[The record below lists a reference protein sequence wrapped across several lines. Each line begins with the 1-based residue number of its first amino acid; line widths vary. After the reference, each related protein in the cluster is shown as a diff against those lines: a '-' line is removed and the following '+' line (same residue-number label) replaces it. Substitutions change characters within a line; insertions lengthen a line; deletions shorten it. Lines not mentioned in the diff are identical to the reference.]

1 MKVGEE
7 HTKTIRSVSFDT
19 SFLLRDDPDADK
31 VVKHLKRGGI
41 PCYVTSTVISELNQL
56 KVWGRID
63 ERAYKRAMSRWRRVG
78 GKVIDFKNRLL
89 STEFREECVESMET
103 HMDVAPK
110 EVLNDCS
117 IMVIGLKHGVD
128 LFLCGDFNFTAHA
141 TEDVLREVS
150 NNACLGY
157 HQMCGDEMYSVN
169 THTFLKAYGN
179 GTLDLDI
186 MHAEHRR
193 KKISKGNKSGK

>member
-1 MKVGEE
+1 LGEE

-19 SFLLRDDPDADK
+19 SFLLRDDPEADK
-31 VVKHLKRGGI
+31 VVKELKRGGI

-63 ERAYKRAMSRWRRVG
+63 EHKYKRAMSRWRRVG
-78 GKVIDFKNRLL
+78 GKVIDFRNRLL
-89 STEFREECVESMET
+89 STKFQEECVESMET
-103 HMDVAPK
+103 QMGVLPK

-128 LFLCGDFNFTAHA
+128 LFLSEDFHFTAHA

-150 NNACLGY
+150 NNACLEY

-169 THTFLKAYGN
+169 TQTFLKAYSN

-186 MHAEHRR
+186 MHAEHR
-193 KKISKGNKSGK
+193 KKKVKGK

>member
-1 MKVGEE
+1 MIKVGEE

-19 SFLLRDDPDADK
+19 SFLLRDGPEADK
-31 VVKHLKRGGI
+31 VVKELKKGGI

-63 ERAYKRAMSRWRRVG
+63 ERIYKRAMSRWRRVG

-89 STEFREECVESMET
+89 STEFQEECVESMGSYMGVRPE
-103 HMDVAPK
+103 
-110 EVLNDCS
+110 EVQNDCS

-128 LFLCGDFNFTAHA
+128 LFLSEDFHFTAHA
-141 TEDVLREVS
+141 TEDVLREVK
-150 NNACLGY
+150 NNACLEY

-169 THTFLKAYGN
+169 TQTFLKAYRN

-193 KKISKGNKSGK
+193 KKG

>member
-1 MKVGEE
+1 MEE
-7 HTKTIRSVSFDT
+7 VQTKTIRSVSFDT
-19 SFLLRDDPDADK
+19 SFLLRDGPEADK
-31 VVKHLKRGGI
+31 VVKELKKGGI

-63 ERAYKRAMSRWRRVG
+63 ERAYSRAMSRWRRVG
-78 GKVIDFKNRLL
+78 GKVIDFKNRFL
-89 STEFREECVESMET
+89 SKEFQEECVESMET
-103 HMDVAPK
+103 QMGVLPK

-128 LFLCGDFNFTAHA
+128 LFLSEDFHFTAHA

-150 NNACLGY
+150 NNACLEY

-169 THTFLKAYGN
+169 TQTFLKAYSDGL
-179 GTLDLDI
+179 LDLDI
-186 MHAEHRR
+186 VHAEHRR
-193 KKISKGNKSGK
+193 KRGHTGKSS

>member
-1 MKVGEE
+1 LGEE

-19 SFLLRDDPDADK
+19 SFLLRDGPEADK
-31 VVKHLKRGGI
+31 VVKELKKGGI

-63 ERAYKRAMSRWRRVG
+63 ERTYNRAMSRWRRVG

-89 STEFREECVESMET
+89 SNEFQEECVESMET
-103 HMDVAPK
+103 QMGVLPK

-128 LFLCGDFNFTAHA
+128 LFLSEDFHFTAHA

-150 NNACLGY
+150 NNACLEY

-169 THTFLKAYGN
+169 AKTFLKAYGN

-186 MHAEHRR
+186 MHAEHR
-193 KKISKGNKSGK
+193 KKRPREHGGKAH